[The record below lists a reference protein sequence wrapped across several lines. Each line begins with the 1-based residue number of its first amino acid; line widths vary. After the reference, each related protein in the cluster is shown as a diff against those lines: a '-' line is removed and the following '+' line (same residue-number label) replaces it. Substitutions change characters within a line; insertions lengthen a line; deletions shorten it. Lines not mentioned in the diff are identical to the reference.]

1 MALPA
6 IPNKNVQIRRY
17 PIASGETPEEG
28 GLVYLV
34 AGEITVCGA
43 DPALIAGI
51 YMSVLTA
58 DMDFDPYEGDGLVA
72 LAYSGSTFLMS
83 GTSNPTAANIGEDYG
98 VSYDAN
104 ERVQVDITDTTAV
117 RVNVEAIDTTRNLFE
132 VSFLSAN
139 RQLEN

>member
-6 IPNKNVQIRRY
+6 VPNKNTQIRRY

-43 DPALIAGI
+43 DPSLIAGF
-51 YMSVLTA
+51 YMSILTA
-58 DMDFDPYEGDGLVA
+58 DMDFDPYEGDGLIA
-72 LAYSGSTFLMS
+72 LAYSGSTFLLS
-83 GTSNPTAANIGEDYG
+83 GSSNPAAANIGEDYG
-98 VSYDAN
+98 VAYDGN
-104 ERVQVDITDTTAV
+104 EVAYVDLTDTTNV
-117 RVNVEAIDTTRNLFE
+117 VFNVEAIDTTRQLFE
-132 VSFLSAN
+132 VSVLSSV